1 MKFNTVDVDNA
12 IEKLGYNFT
21 KTELYELVQLRS
33 KEHTKFT

>member
-12 IEKLGYNFT
+12 IEKLGYNFI

-33 KEHTKFT
+33 KEHIKFT